1 MAKRQRQAIAVG
13 LLALSGAVGAQDWNS
28 LGGAEKSV
36 LAPLAGQWNGL
47 PQEER
52 THLLEAAKH
61 YPKMSP
67 AEQDKFR
74 ARLPEWGKLDPAAR
88 KAARENYDKIKNL
101 PPDQQQ
107 KILEKLRSQEK

>member
-1 MAKRQRQAIAVG
+1 MVKRQLHAIALG
-13 LLALSGAVGAQDWNS
+13 LALSGAVNAQDWNS
-28 LGGAEKSV
+28 IGSAEKSV
-36 LAPLAGQWNGL
+36 LAPLSGQWAAL

-101 PPDQQQ
+101 PPDQQ
-107 KILEKLRSQEK
+107 KKVMEKLRSQER

>member
-1 MAKRQRQAIAVG
+1 MVKRQLQAIALG
-13 LLALSGAVGAQDWNS
+13 LALSGAVNAQDWNS
-28 LGGAEKSV
+28 IGSAEKSV
-36 LAPLAGQWNGL
+36 LAPLSGQWGAL
-47 PQEER
+47 PKEER

-101 PPDQQQ
+101 SPEQQ
-107 KILEKLRSQEK
+107 KKVMEKLRSQER

>member
-1 MAKRQRQAIAVG
+1 MA
-13 LLALSGAVGAQDWNS
+13 LAAGAAAQDWNS
-28 LGGAEKSV
+28 LGGQEKSV
-36 LAPLAGQWNGL
+36 LAPLSSQWNSL

-52 THLLEAAKH
+52 NHLLDAAKH

-74 ARLPEWGKLDPAAR
+74 ARLPEWSKLDSAAR
-88 KAARENYDKIKNL
+88 KAARENYERLKNL

-107 KILEKLRSQEK
+107 KLKDRLRSQDPNR